1 MQSEQSQYRVEK
13 SMWPSI
19 GLTCEIRVL
28 THAFHVSWGTDMNFS
43 KTLVSL
49 YKKMFISFFI
59 SFMKITLSNLYKSLS
74 TVLSVKEVFKE
85 PRLLITYTTRCRSAF
100 WEHFLLDL
108 LLGLPYV
115 LGCSQSCPTMCKPWT
130 VAHQAPLS
138 MGFPKQ
144 EYWRWLPFPF
154 PRDLPDSGIKPMSP
168 LLVGR
173 LFITE
178 PPGKPLKI
186 GISNTS
192 LITWLTESLSLPLF
206 FKKIIII
213 FYWFQ
218 ATAHLLSFYVNLPNT
233 PVKLHSFEFYIEFA
247 DYG

>member
-1 MQSEQSQYRVEK
+1 MLSLCPGAQTWISLKLWSPYLGK
-13 SMWPSI
+13 CSSPFLS
-19 GLTCEIRVL
+19 
-28 THAFHVSWGTDMNFS
+28 VSWRLLCLT
-43 KTLVSL
+43 
-49 YKKMFISFFI
+49 FI
-59 SFMKITLSNLYKSLS
+59 NLS

-115 LGCSQSCPTMCKPWT
+115 LGCSQLCPTMCKPWT

-138 MGFPKQ
+138 TGFPKQ
-144 EYWRWLPFPF
+144 EYWCGLPFPF
-154 PRDLPDSGIKPMSP
+154 PRDLPDSGIEPMSP
-168 LLVGR
+168 LLAGR
-173 LFITE
+173 FFITE
-178 PPGKPLKI
+178 PPGKPLKT

-192 LITWLTESLSLPLF
+192 LITWLTGSLSLPLF